1 MKNLLIASTA
11 LVMTAGVA
19 AADVSVSGNGRM
31 GIAYNSTDANTMSF
45 TSRIRASIAMSGE
58 TDGGLS
64 FGGSFGVH
72 DAVAAKTGQSG
83 SIYISGAF
91 GRITMGDVSG
101 AAESVVGDL
110 HGVGMTGVGDFNEM
124 SYLSNSD
131 RPAMRYDYTS
141 GDMTL
146 AVSSDNPGAGSPAY
160 SVAVGY
166 STGMYAVGLGYENAG
181 ATDHVIGFGSITM
194 SDMTFKAIYGSAS
207 GGDTQYGVSVSGAV
221 GDMGVS
227 AFYVDSTIVGGASY
241 GLGGSYDLGGG
252 AKLVGGVAHTDT
264 GAGQTRADFGVS
276 FTF

>member
-110 HGVGMTGVGDFNEM
+110 HGVGLTGLGDYNEVNYM
-124 SYLSNSD
+124 SNAD
-131 RPAMRYDYTS
+131 RSAMRYDYTS

-160 SVAVGY
+160 SLAVGY
-166 STGMYAVGLGYENAG
+166 STGMYGVGLGYENRG
-181 ATDHVIGFGSITM
+181 AVDHVIGYGSITM
-194 SDMTFKAIYGSAS
+194 SDTTVKVIYGSAT
-207 GGDTQYGVSVSGAV
+207 GGENQYGVS
-221 GDMGVS
+221 
-227 AFYVDSTIVGGASY
+227 GAS
-241 GLGGSYDLGGG
+241 LTT
-252 AKLVGGVAHTDT
+252 AATKLQAL
-264 GAGQTRADFGVS
+264 A
-276 FTF
+276 

>member
-45 TSRIRASIAMSGE
+45 TSRIRASIAMS
-58 TDGGLS
+58 
-64 FGGSFGVH
+64 GVH